1 MKYDCAVLFKK
12 WTNLESYFDSHESK
26 FYRDPEKRDTIRAKY
41 AENHMVNLV
50 LLIRYEYD
58 HMNAKNRIFC
68 KVHCPINP
76 LPVKGEFEA
85 PSVNAVEHFLNK
97 MGWDK
102 TDVLTR
108 DILE

>member
-1 MKYDCAVLFKK
+1 MKYNCAVLFKK

-26 FYRDPEKRDTIRAKY
+26 FYCDPKKRDTIRAKY
-41 AENHMVNLV
+41 AEERLVNLV
-50 LLIRYEYD
+50 LLVRYEYEC
-58 HMNAKNRIFC
+58 NKVRVLC
-68 KVHCPINP
+68 KIHCPINP

-108 DILE
+108 NILE

>member
-1 MKYDCAVLFKK
+1 MKYDVAIVFKK
-12 WTNLESYFDSHESK
+12 LTNLMPYYHGVVDRMACGVDRVASFC
-26 FYRDPEKRDTIRAKY
+26 AK
-41 AENHMVNLV
+41 ERTVNLV

-68 KVHCPINP
+68 KVHCPISP